1 MQREIKREVFTNQ
14 HPPVHHPL
22 DDRYYS
28 VVERIIQLCAGE
40 HACGHITKYAKDF
53 NNPKSSFKLI
63 FIHEIAPNE
72 GCMQLCAGEHP
83 CKNITKYA
91 KDCT

>member
-1 MQREIKREVFTNQ
+1 ME
-14 HPPVHHPL
+14 
-22 DDRYYS
+22 
-28 VVERIIQLCAGE
+28 
-40 HACGHITKYAKDF
+40 YAKDF
-53 NNPKSSFKLI
+53 NNPKSSFKPLK